1 MGEWAQLANTTGV
14 AVAVLAAVGF
24 ALWRLGKVI
33 THKIFG
39 NPDINPPVPGVID
52 TYLGQQKDFFDTLK
66 THSTIQQELCS
77 KHASALDTISVV
89 LTAHNGLAVHRTD
102 VLDSLMLQHTDPTIQ
117 GSTAEAILT
126 VEQMRQAALAACSMC
141 REMDHGDDQNRVQV
155 HCDAIENILM
165 KKVE

>member
-66 THSTIQQELCS
+66 VHSTIQQELCA
-77 KHASALDTISVV
+77 KHANALDTISVV
-89 LTAHNGLAVHRTD
+89 LTTHDGFAMHRTEAI
-102 VLDSLMLQHTDPTIQ
+102 DSLVLQHTDPTIG
-117 GSTAEAILT
+117 GSTAEAIVT
-126 VEQMRQAALAACSMC
+126 VEQMRQAALATCVMC
-141 REMDHGDDQNRVQV
+141 RDLDHGDDQNKVQV
-155 HCDAIENILM
+155 HCDAIEKILM
-165 KKVE
+165 KKAN